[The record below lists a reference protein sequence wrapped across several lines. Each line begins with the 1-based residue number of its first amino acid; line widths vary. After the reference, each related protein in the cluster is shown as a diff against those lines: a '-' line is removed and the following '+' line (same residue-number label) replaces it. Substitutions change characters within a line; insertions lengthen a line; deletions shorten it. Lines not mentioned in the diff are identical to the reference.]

1 MALLVLVLVF
11 ALADF
16 ARKLGLRV
24 EPKVYAEMGGK
35 PSVTMFRRS
44 DTTIEEPTKERH
56 RQFIA
61 GQIKQPA
68 PTANEEEVDQAAT
81 DAFYGACG
89 TWLRE
94 HARCE
99 EVPAAV

>member
-1 MALLVLVLVF
+1 MLPLFLLPGI
-11 ALADF
+11 
-16 ARKLGLRV
+16 LGQQTFHQ
-24 EPKVYAEMGGK
+24 PG
-35 PSVTMFRRS
+35 TWS